1 MTGTVARVPEFQQ
14 LEHLCEIDNRAWD
27 ALAGKQACLT
37 HAFLSTL
44 EDTGCVGPGTGWTP
58 RHLILRDHDAVLAA
72 LPQYEKQHSYGEYVF
87 DWAWADAYAR
97 HGLAYYPKR
106 IAAIPFTPIPGQRLL
121 ATNEQSRRALLTQA
135 LTLAEHGNQSSF
147 HVLFPPPAERD
158 LLQQAGLLLRHGVQF
173 HWLNTG
179 DDSFDAFLNRL
190 SRDKRKKIRQERR
203 RAAEHALTY
212 RWLDG
217 HSATQAEWAWFHR
230 CYANTYARH
239 RSTPYLNLEFF
250 VTLAARAPLSVQ
262 LLLAER
268 DGQAVA
274 SAFFLCDQ
282 EALYGRYWGASE
294 PLPFLHFEMCYYQ
307 AIEYCIAHG
316 LSRFEGGAQ
325 GEHKLARGMQ
335 PVATCSAH
343 WIGDPRFRD
352 AVDRHLAL
360 EAGAISMYLD
370 ELNERSPFR
379 TPAPEQ

>member
-1 MTGTVARVPEFQQ
+1 MPEFLR
-14 LEHLCEIDNRAWD
+14 LERLSGIGADAWN
-27 ALAGKQACLT
+27 ALAGNQACLT

-44 EDTGCVGPGTGWTP
+44 EDTGCVGPGTGWNP
-58 RHLILRDHDAVLAA
+58 CHLVLQEGNTLLAA

-97 HGLAYYPKR
+97 YGLAYYPKR
-106 IAAIPFTPIPGQRLL
+106 VAAVPFTPIPGRRLF
-121 ATNEQSRRALLTQA
+121 AADAQHGRALLEQA
-135 LTLAEHGNQSSF
+135 LSAAEHDQRSSL
-147 HVLFPPPAERD
+147 HILFPSPSETD
-158 LLQQAGLLLRHGVQF
+158 MLQAAGLMLRQGVQF
-173 HWLNTG
+173 HWLNAA
-179 DDSFDAFLNRL
+179 DDSFDTFLNRL

-203 RAAEHALTY
+203 RAAEHGLAF

-217 HSATQAEWAWFHR
+217 SSATEAEWAYFHH
-230 CYANTYARH
+230 CYTATYIRH

-250 VTLAARAPLSVQ
+250 VTLAARAPQSVR

-268 DGQAVA
+268 DGRRVA

-294 PLPFLHFEMCYYQ
+294 QLPVLHFELCYYQ
-307 AIEYCIAHG
+307 AIEYCIAHN

-360 EAGAISMYLD
+360 EAGAMSMYLD

-379 TPAPEQ
+379 SPDQQPASDRA